1 MAQVILNCDGSP
13 GLPFR
18 IVCSQFFLQLPS
30 QDRFSRGRALR
41 MVRMPRN
48 VPFIRVTR
56 AAILFCAAAA
66 ASFAMAPGAAAQAPQ
81 IAFTWDDLPA
91 HGPLPPGETRVD
103 IGRKIVQ
110 AMKDAHLPPVYGF
123 VNGAGLEREPASA
136 PMLKQWRDGG
146 LQLGNHTWSH
156 MNLNTASLA
165 DWEADLLKNE
175 TVLQKYAAGG
185 DWHWLRYPFLA
196 EGNTPEKRSETR
208 KFLAAH
214 GYRIATVTMSF
225 ADYMWNEPYARCV
238 AKNDTA
244 AIAKLESSYLEAAS
258 ADADF
263 RRAMAR
269 DLFGRD
275 IPYVLLMHVGAF
287 DARMLPR
294 LLKVYS
300 DKGFTFVTLED
311 AEKDSFY
318 KGSLDPSLPDQPDSL
333 EGAMQ
338 AKGMSLPP
346 RPTMSVNLNSMCR

>member
-1 MAQVILNCDGSP
+1 MVRVACA
-13 GLPFR
+13 FR
-18 IVCSQFFLQLPS
+18 IVCSRFFLKLPL
-30 QDRFSRGRALR
+30 QDRFSRGQALR
-41 MVRMPRN
+41 MVRMPRII
-48 VPFIRVTR
+48 PFIRVTR

-66 ASFAMAPGAAAQAPQ
+66 ASFAMALAAAAQAPQ
-81 IAFTWDDLPA
+81 IAFTWDDLPT
-91 HGPLPPGETRVD
+91 HGPLPAGETRID
-103 IGRKIVQ
+103 IGRKIIQ
-110 AMKDAHLPPVYGF
+110 AMSDAHVPPVYGF

-136 PMLKQWRDGG
+136 PMLKQWRNAG

-175 TVLQKYAAGG
+175 PVLEKYSAGA

-196 EGNTPEKRSETR
+196 EGGTPEKRTAAR

-214 GYRIATVTMSF
+214 RYRIATVTMSF
-225 ADYMWNEPYARCV
+225 ADYEWNEPYARCV

-244 AIAKLESSYLEAAS
+244 AIAQLESSYLEAAS

-263 RRAMAR
+263 RRAMAKN
-269 DLFGRD
+269 LFGHD

-294 LLKVYS
+294 LLKLYS
-300 DKGFTFVTLED
+300 DKGFTFVTLQD
-311 AEKDSFY
+311 AKKDPFY
-318 KGSLDPSLPDQPDSL
+318 KGSVDPSLPDQPDSL

-346 RPTMSVNLNSMCR
+346 RPKSSLDLNTICR